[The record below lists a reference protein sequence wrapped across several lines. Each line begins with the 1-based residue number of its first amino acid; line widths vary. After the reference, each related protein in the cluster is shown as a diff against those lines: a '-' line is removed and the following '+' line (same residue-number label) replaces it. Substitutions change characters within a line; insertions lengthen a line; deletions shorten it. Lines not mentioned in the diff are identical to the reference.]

1 MSAPA
6 AEAAA
11 APPPVL
17 RRSTLTLLVLAVTV
31 AVFINLALFQAVL
44 PVEIARSGGSRIQV
58 GEATSL
64 FSAGTVVCELL
75 TVFLATRISM
85 ALLLAIGVF
94 VMGAATFGYVLAG
107 ASIPALLALTAV
119 RGGAF
124 GINVVTTSYLIAAYA
139 APGERGRALGIYG
152 LAVSVPAT
160 FGISLG
166 LVIQSALGPN
176 LAYALGA
183 IPAVLAGAGFAALI
197 RRSPPPPVARPRFH
211 AAALPPL
218 LPVAA
223 TIALITMTYGALL
236 SFGPGLV
243 AVDGPGAAP
252 LLFLVF
258 GISRAAARPVAG
270 VACDRIGALPVSV
283 ASALT
288 LAAGCLVLGAWVGT
302 VGLVLGAALY
312 GAGLGGIS
320 NAGYVAMLDRIDES
334 GQALASATWSTAFDS
349 GVALGGATFAA
360 VAEARGLGAVAV
372 LLPVVGA
379 LALVVAGADWARVS
393 WWRRSTRPG

>member
-6 AEAAA
+6 AEAARA
-11 APPPVL
+11 L

-31 AVFINLALFQAVL
+31 AVFFNLALFQAVL

-85 ALLLAIGVF
+85 AVLLAIGVF
-94 VMGAATFGYVLAG
+94 VMGAATFGYVVAG

-176 LAYALGA
+176 LAYVLGA
-183 IPAVLAGAGFAALI
+183 IPAVLASAGFAAVI
-197 RRSPPPPVARPRFH
+197 RRSPPPPVTPPRFH
-211 AAALPPL
+211 PAALPPL
-218 LPVAA
+218 LPVAG

-243 AVDGPGAAP
+243 AADGPGAAP

-258 GISRAAARPVAG
+258 GITRAAVRPVAG
-270 VACDRIGALPVSV
+270 VACDRIGAMPVSV

-288 LAAGCLVLGAWVGT
+288 LAAGCLVLGAWAGT
-302 VGLVLGAALY
+302 VALVLGAALY

-349 GVALGGATFAA
+349 GVALGGAAFAA

-379 LALVVAGADWARVS
+379 LAWVAAGADWAQVS
-393 WWRRSTRPG
+393 LRRRSPAPG